1 VAAITVHVVPRARE
15 TAVAGRH
22 GDAVK
27 IRIAAAPSDGAANE
41 ALVRFLARALGV
53 PRGAVR
59 IAAGAAARRKRVEV
73 DGLDAD
79 AAVRRLLAGT

>member
-1 VAAITVHVVPRARE
+1 MAAITVHVVPRARE